1 VTALSEP
8 RVPSGPDG
16 RGPVKPGG
24 AVYSSQH
31 AIRSMIRSETDTR
44 AIDWHPEKES
54 DPAGNRPAKEPAKTN
69 PELAPVSDNA
79 VVAAKK
85 NHVVPQ
91 ARHPVPDVEPA
102 RVREK
107 GRILLPVLM
116 SSLVAFVVAVGY
128 LAIREPAPAASIGRW
143 SATTAAT
150 ATPETAPPRLGMAA
164 DPLAA
169 GVPDPF
175 HTQTLALHGAP
186 TRLKITA
193 IGVDT
198 ALETLHLGKAGELD
212 PPKDFGKAGWYADGT
227 APGEVG
233 PAVLAGHVD
242 TKRGPAVFYRLREL
256 EEGDRIEVVRDGR
269 TVTFTVSSTAWY
281 PKNAFPTGQVYGPTP
296 DSQLRLITCGGV
308 FDHRLRSYRAN
319 LVVYAVAG

>member
-1 VTALSEP
+1 
-8 RVPSGPDG
+8 VPSGPDG
-16 RGPVKPGG
+16 RGPVKQGG

-31 AIRSMIRSETDTR
+31 AIRSLIRSETDTR
-44 AIDWHPEKES
+44 AIDWHPEKE
-54 DPAGNRPAKEPAKTN
+54 P
-69 PELAPVSDNA
+69 
-79 VVAAKK
+79 
-85 NHVVPQ
+85 
-91 ARHPVPDVEPA
+91 EPA

-143 SATTAAT
+143 GATTPATAT
-150 ATPETAPPRLGMAA
+150 ATPETAPPRLGTAA